1 MTIHVINKVNSTS
14 RFLYRQNKF
23 LEILLRMLLC
33 NEMIQTFFGYASNA
47 WYLNLNKNLQ
57 LGQNTSIW
65 FYLKLGLKKGITVK
79 EFENT
84 SWLLIKLGPHYGIN
98 LDKSLKASA
107 SLNVFK
113 HEDYYFRQ
121 RYKKE

>member
-47 WYLNLNKNLQ
+47 WYLNLNKKLQ
-57 LGQNTSIW
+57 LEQNTSIW
-65 FYLKLGLKKGITVK
+65 FYLKFGLKKGITVK

-84 SWLLIKLGPHYGIN
+84 SWLLIKLGPHYGIT
-98 LDKSLKASA
+98 
-107 SLNVFK
+107 
-113 HEDYYFRQ
+113 
-121 RYKKE
+121 